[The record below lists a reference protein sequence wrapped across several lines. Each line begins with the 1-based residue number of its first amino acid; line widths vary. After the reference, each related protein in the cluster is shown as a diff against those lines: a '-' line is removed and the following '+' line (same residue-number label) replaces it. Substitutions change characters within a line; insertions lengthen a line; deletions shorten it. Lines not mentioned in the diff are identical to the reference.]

1 MGKIISSC
9 TTILAGKKATIDG
22 STLIARTEDHSD
34 QAEPQTFV
42 VVEPQDQPQHYQ
54 AKLSKFSLDLPKTP
68 LRYTATPDVNH
79 EKHGIWAGAGINS
92 DKVAMTATETIT
104 TNSRI
109 LALDPL
115 VKDGFGEED
124 MPTIVLPYI
133 HSAREGVIRMGSL
146 LTEYGTYES
155 NGMAFSDKDE
165 VWYLETYGG
174 HHWAA
179 LRIPDEAYVV
189 APNRLNID
197 YFDFASE
204 DTLCSADLEN
214 FINDNYLNPDE
225 KNYNF
230 RHIFGSSTVKD
241 TRYNN
246 PRAWYIQSFF
256 TPSVIQDP
264 QDHDLPFICQ
274 ADRKLTI
281 EDVKWALSSHYQN
294 TVFDRYGEGELADKK
309 LFRPV
314 GINRNEE
321 SHILQ
326 IRNDIADAVA
336 GIHWLGFGPN
346 TFNAFVPFYV
356 NITDTPTAFRDTS
369 AEYDPDKAYWL
380 ARTLGVLGDTNY
392 SVYSELEAD
401 FEQAVMA
408 QCRAVIHQT
417 DAKISSVTDID
428 QLLTQA
434 NQEMADIYMKE
445 SKRLLGKM
453 VVNGSAQ
460 MQLKFSIFD

>member
-1 MGKIISSC
+1 MEKIISSC

-42 VVEPQDQPQHYQ
+42 VVKPQDQPRHYA
-54 AKLSKFSLDLPKTP
+54 AKLSKFELDLSEDP
-68 LRYTATPDVNH
+68 LRYTATPDAN
-79 EKHGIWAGAGINS
+79 KDHGIWAGAGINS
-92 DKVAMTATETIT
+92 ENIAMTATETIT

-109 LALDPL
+109 LAIDPL

-133 HSAREGVIRMGSL
+133 HSARQGVERMGAL

-179 LRIPDEAYVV
+179 IRIPDEAYVV

-197 YFDFASE
+197 HFDFDSA
-204 DTLCSADLEN
+204 DTLCSADLEELIQEN
-214 FINDNYLNPDE
+214 HLNPD
-225 KNYNF
+225 KKGYNF
-230 RHIFGSSTVKD
+230 RHILGSSTIKD
-241 TRYNN
+241 SRYNN

-256 TPSVIQDP
+256 TPTVEQDP
-264 QDHDLPFICQ
+264 QDQNLPFICY

-281 EDVKWALSSHYQN
+281 EDFKWALSSHYQN
-294 TVFDRYGEGELADKK
+294 TVFDRYGEGELEDKK

-326 IRNDIADAVA
+326 IRNDVADAVA
-336 GIHWLGFGPN
+336 GIHWLAFGPN
-346 TFNAFVPFYV
+346 TFNAFVPFYI
-356 NITDTPTAFRDTS
+356 NINDTPAAFRDTQ
-369 AEYDPDKAYWL
+369 AEYDPNTAYWL

-392 SVYSELEAD
+392 NVYGEMEAA
-401 FEQAVMA
+401 FEQTTMA
-408 QCRAVIHQT
+408 QCRAVVRKT
-417 DAKISSVTDID
+417 DAKMGTTEDVD
-428 QLLTQA
+428 QLLTEA
-434 NQEMADIYMKE
+434 DQEMADIYIRE
-445 SKRLLGKM
+445 SQKLLGKM
-453 VVNGSAQ
+453 VVHGSAR
-460 MQLKFSIFD
+460 MKLKFSLFD